1 MRNLIIF
8 DCFGV
13 VLGEIAPVWFAARFG
28 VEKGEK
34 LKEKYFAGGDSG
46 EKNIEQ
52 IIEEIQADLGIS
64 RSTIVAE
71 WNNLLEVNDRILK
84 LVVRLRKNNAVAMLT
99 NAPAGLFEK
108 LFEKPFTLFDYF
120 DKVFISGDMK
130 IAKPVLEAYKRC
142 INAFEEEFNRIYM
155 IDDNSKNLFG
165 LERLNIVPVLYKDDD
180 DLEDFCRRIEQL

>member
-1 MRNLIIF
+1 MIIF

-13 VLGEIAPVWFAARFG
+13 VLGEIAPVWFVARFG

-64 RSTIVAE
+64 RNTIVAE
-71 WNNLLEVNDRILK
+71 WNNLLKVNDRIIRLVIK
-84 LVVRLRKNNAVAMLT
+84 LRQNNAVAMLT
-99 NAPAGLFEK
+99 NAPSGLFEM
-108 LFEKPFTLFDYF
+108 LFEKPVTIFDNF

-130 IAKPVLEAYKRC
+130 IAKPALEAYKRC
-142 INAFEEEFNRIYM
+142 INAFKEEFCKIYM
-155 IDDNSKNLFG
+155 IDDNPKNLFG
-165 LERLNIVPVLYKDDD
+165 LERLNIVSVLYKDEDS
-180 DLEDFCRRIEQL
+180 LEEFCRSIE